1 MNLAAGAQR
10 SAAYLA
16 INPRGRVP
24 ALVTS
29 QGVLTETP
37 ALLIYVAQ
45 CRPAAG
51 LVPFSDPFALAR
63 AQEFNSFLC
72 STVHVAHAH
81 RMCGHRW
88 ADDPEAIATMQRKVP
103 EAMTAHVRMIE
114 DHMLEGLWVL
124 GGDYSVCDAYLFT
137 LARFL
142 PADGVDLRAFP
153 RLADHAG
160 CMGRRP
166 AVRRALATGAA
177 GLPRSPAQPG
187 LQHRKPVL
195 APEGLAVRH
204 EEGRAEDTLGQRLL
218 RRGAQRLARGG

>member
-1 MNLAAGAQR
+1 MIALEEAGLPYEPVLVDLAVGAHH

-24 ALVTS
+24 ALVTT

-37 ALLIYVAQ
+37 ALLMYVAQ
-45 CRPAAG
+45 CRPSAG
-51 LVPFSDPFALAR
+51 LVPSSDPFALAR

-81 RMCGHRW
+81 RMRGHRW
-88 ADDPEAIATMQRKVP
+88 ADDPEAIAAMRHKVP
-103 EAMTAHVRMIE
+103 EAMTAQARMIE
-114 DHMLEGLWVL
+114 DHMLEGPWLL
-124 GGDYSVCDAYLFT
+124 GQDYSVCDAHLFT

-160 CMGRRP
+160 RMARRP
-166 AVRRALATGAA
+166 AVRRALATEAA
-177 GLPRSPAQPG
+177 GRP
-187 LQHRKPVL
+187 
-195 APEGLAVRH
+195 
-204 EEGRAEDTLGQRLL
+204 
-218 RRGAQRLARGG
+218 